1 MLIEVMVGAVVLA
14 IATRRPAQRHR
25 RRPERRAPQ
34 NKARSTAAALAEQD
48 QERMRSLPVAT
59 LPRLLAPTRTVTV
72 AGVDYT
78 VVSSWH
84 WVTDTGGSISCS
96 NNAKTAANI
105 RIQSRVT
112 SNATGGND
120 RPGRVSSRRR
130 PGSFATGEGRAIVKV
145 ADRDGG
151 PMAGRHGQP
160 DRRRLVLRHHQ
171 LAWLRG
177 LPVRPG
183 RQLHRLRRAG

>member
-1 MLIEVMVGAVVLA
+1 
-14 IATRRPAQRHR
+14 
-25 RRPERRAPQ
+25 
-34 NKARSTAAALAEQD
+34 
-48 QERMRSLPVAT
+48 MRSLPVAT
-59 LPRLLAPTRTVTV
+59 LPGYSATRTVAV
-72 AGVDYT
+72 RGVNYT
-78 VVSSWH
+78 VVSTGSWA
-84 WVTDTGGSISCS
+84 TDTGGSISCS

-112 SNATGGND
+112 SNNTGGNID
-120 RPGRVSSRRR
+120 QVSLVTPP

-145 ADRDGG
+145 ADRNGGADGRG
-151 PMAGRHGQP
+151 LGQP

-183 RQLHRLRRAG
+183 GQLHRLRGRARRSSTGRATRPPRRR